1 MTTVT
6 PVAALPEWTSK
17 PGSSSDKR
25 SVGPSSRTG
34 PPAFRQIRDL
44 PDFEHRKPTQRP
56 RMSIMPLMQHLPFT
70 QSLPRVDLALKPTPL
85 QEFPRLREA
94 WGGPH
99 IWVKRDDLTGFGL
112 SGNKVRKLE
121 FHLAAAREAEADTV
135 ITCGAV
141 QSNHCRA
148 TALACARLG
157 FKVHLVLR
165 TQDGGAP
172 DKAVANL
179 FINTLAGASIR
190 YISVADWERRD
201 EIMAE
206 EAAQLAEQGAKSWI
220 IPQGASD
227 RLGMWGMHLGFREL
241 IEQIPQEIG
250 GDVAEIWHTGSSGGT
265 TSGFGWA
272 ADRTGYQTPIVA
284 LCISEPAESLVARI
298 TRIWTSGVEL
308 FGGEMPNPPLECID
322 RYLTGG
328 YAQVTE
334 ELVETQAEATRLTG
348 LLFDPTY
355 TGKAIYGLRKEIA
368 AGRFSDDDHVV
379 FWHTGGGF
387 GALVG

>member
-1 MTTVT
+1 M
-6 PVAALPEWTSK
+6 
-17 PGSSSDKR
+17 
-25 SVGPSSRTG
+25 
-34 PPAFRQIRDL
+34 
-44 PDFEHRKPTQRP
+44 
-56 RMSIMPLMQHLPFT
+56 
-70 QSLPRVDLALKPTPL
+70 
-85 QEFPRLREA
+85 REA

-121 FHLAAAREAEADTV
+121 FHLAAAREAGADTV

-157 FKVHLVLR
+157 FDISLVLR
-165 TQDGGAP
+165 TPDGRKPAA
-172 DKAVANL
+172 AVANL
-179 FINTLAGASIR
+179 LIDSLAGARIS
-190 YISVADWERRD
+190 YITTDEWEDRD
-201 EIMAE
+201 AIMAA
-206 EAAQLAEQGAKSWI
+206 EAAELAATGRSAWV

-227 RLGMWGMHLGFREL
+227 KLGMWGMSLGFREL

-250 GDVAEIWHTGSSGGT
+250 QDVAEIWHTGSSGGT

-272 ADRTGYQTPIVA
+272 ADRTGFPTPIVA
-284 LCISEPAESLVARI
+284 LCISEPAESLMARV
-298 TRIWTSGVEL
+298 TRIWSSGVEA
-308 FGGEMPNPPLECID
+308 FGGEMPSPPLECID

-328 YAQVTE
+328 YAQVTD
-334 ELVETQAEATRLTG
+334 ELVAVQAEATRLTG

-368 AGRFSDDDHVV
+368 KGRFDDDDHVV

-387 GALVG
+387 GALVGPG

>member
-1 MTTVT
+1 MQQTMSN
-6 PVAALPEWTSK
+6 PLP
-17 PGSSSDKR
+17 
-25 SVGPSSRTG
+25 
-34 PPAFRQIRDL
+34 QI
-44 PDFEHRKPTQRP
+44 
-56 RMSIMPLMQHLPFT
+56 
-70 QSLPRVDLALKPTPL
+70 DLANTPTPL
-85 QEFPRLREA
+85 QEFPRLREV

-99 IWVKRDDLTGFGL
+99 VWVKRDDLTGFGL

-121 FHLAAAREAEADTV
+121 FHLAAAREAGADTV

-157 FKVHLVLR
+157 FDVRLILR
-165 TQDGGAP
+165 TVDGKKP
-172 DKAVANL
+172 PKAVANL
-179 FINTLAGASIR
+179 LIDSLAGASVR
-190 YISVADWERRD
+190 YITVDQWDDRD

-206 EAAQLAEQGAKSWI
+206 EAATLESSGHKVWV

-227 RLGMWGMHLGFREL
+227 RLGMWGMSLGFREL
-241 IEQIPQEIG
+241 IEQIPQVIG
-250 GDVAEIWHTGSSGGT
+250 QDVAEIWHTGSSGGT
-265 TSGFGWA
+265 TSGFGWG
-272 ADRTGYQTPIVA
+272 ADRTGFATPIVA
-284 LCISEPAESLVARI
+284 LCISEPAESLMARVARI
-298 TRIWTSGVEL
+298 WSSGVEA
-308 FGGEMPNPPLECID
+308 FGGEMPSPPLECID

-334 ELVETQAEATRLTG
+334 ELVEVQAEATRLTG

-368 AGRFSDDDHVV
+368 AGRFADDDHVV

>member
-1 MTTVT
+1 M
-6 PVAALPEWTSK
+6 E
-17 PGSSSDKR
+17 
-25 SVGPSSRTG
+25 
-34 PPAFRQIRDL
+34 Q
-44 PDFEHRKPTQRP
+44 
-56 RMSIMPLMQHLPFT
+56 MPLRQPLP
-70 QSLPRVDLALKPTPL
+70 QVDLALTPTPL
-85 QEFPRLREA
+85 QEFPRLREV

-121 FHLAAAREAEADTV
+121 FHLAAARESGADTV

-157 FKVHLVLR
+157 FDVRLVLR
-165 TQDGGAP
+165 TVDGKKP
-172 DKAVANL
+172 DTAVANL
-179 FINTLAGASIR
+179 LIDSLAGATIR
-190 YISVADWERRD
+190 YISVEEWDDRD
-201 EIMAE
+201 AIMAE
-206 EAAQLAEQGAKSWI
+206 EAAELEAAGRKAWV

-227 RLGMWGMHLGFREL
+227 KLGMWGMSLGFGEV
-241 IEQIPQEIG
+241 IEQIPRVIG
-250 GDVAEIWHTGSSGGT
+250 QDVAEIWHTGSSGGT

-272 ADRTGYQTPIVA
+272 ADRAGFRTPIVA

-298 TRIWTSGVEL
+298 TRIWSSGVEA
-308 FGGEMPNPPLECID
+308 FGGEMPRPPLECID

-328 YAQVTE
+328 YAQVSE
-334 ELVETQAEATRLTG
+334 ELVAVQAEATRLTG

-368 AGRFSDDDHVV
+368 AGRFDRDDHVV

-387 GALVG
+387 GALVDRG